1 MSSGDKPVSPLR
13 EAVREIR
20 TRAADRDDVVVEL
33 REASRTRLEILLAEL
48 EPVIA
53 DIPPE
58 MDIFDFAVSS
68 GLQPRLWI
76 DHVAHVA
83 LGRDRRT
90 YLFQRDTRAGRVVL
104 AESVATG
111 TIVESVTRY
120 IAERIVERERALD
133 GPPAMGAE
141 PALAE
146 ARPAA
151 GEPVQAQERPV
162 SVPPAVAAEPAPSS
176 PAQKFFSGL
185 LLVVSGALAGLAI
198 AALVFWDRVQ
208 AYLDGMNWGN

>member
-1 MSSGDKPVSPLR
+1 MTSGDKPVSPLR

-33 REASRTRLEILLAEL
+33 REASRTRLELLLAEL
-48 EPVIA
+48 EPIIA

-104 AESVATG
+104 AESAAIP
-111 TIVESVTRY
+111 TIVETVTRY

-133 GPPAMGAE
+133 GPVVARAE
-141 PALAE
+141 PTVTETRQTVAE
-146 ARPAA
+146 PFQTQEPAA
-151 GEPVQAQERPV
+151 PT
-162 SVPPAVAAEPAPSS
+162 PAALAAEPVPSS

-185 LLVVSGALAGLAI
+185 LLIVSGALAGLAI

-208 AYLDGMNWGN
+208 AYLDSMNLGN